1 MQWSIGEG
9 LPSSNG
15 PGGGT
20 LLAVAQGN
28 DRWDRELKD
37 TRGWGRWT
45 GKTVMGKLGAKL
57 IVVSVYGPVRSDS
70 SGSIW
75 QQQLKAMQGITADDR
90 MQDPRQQFLYDLY
103 TVMWQYSQ
111 TGWMLVIGGDFNL
124 HWNGDLMGVVSS
136 GGVGGSIK
144 GLRQFAESL
153 HLVNV
158 MAVLGEGELPTFRRS
173 DAEGASESTPDHI
186 LVSAAILG
194 AGAVKG
200 AAVWYGAGLE
210 STDHFPL
217 VMDLDLGV
225 LLNLDVDETAELPVK
240 QKVERLRL
248 DDEVRIGKYQ
258 QVLVELS
265 SDRRLL
271 ERMDVIEAESN
282 RVAEWQSER
291 WSRYGTQ
298 DEGSAL

>member
-1 MQWSIGEG
+1 M
-9 LPSSNG
+9 
-15 PGGGT
+15 
-20 LLAVAQGN
+20 V
-28 DRWDRELKD
+28 
-37 TRGWGRWT
+37 
-45 GKTVMGKLGAKL
+45 
-57 IVVSVYGPVRSDS
+57 
-70 SGSIW
+70 
-75 QQQLKAMQGITADDR
+75 
-90 MQDPRQQFLYDLY
+90 
-103 TVMWQYSQ
+103 
-111 TGWMLVIGGDFNL
+111 
-124 HWNGDLMGVVSS
+124 
-136 GGVGGSIK
+136 
-144 GLRQFAESL
+144 
-153 HLVNV
+153 
-158 MAVLGEGELPTFRRS
+158 AVLGGGELPTFRRS

-240 QKVERLRL
+240 QRVERLRL

-282 RVAEWQSER
+282 RVAQWQAER
-291 WSRYGTQ
+291 RSRYGTQ
-298 DEGSAL
+298 DEGSALQELLDVWFRDMAEVGSRRGHPLQAV